1 MYLDVMLEFF
11 NKLLDYVENSHIKYI
26 CIGDS
31 NHDGDWG
38 WLNNVVLAS
47 KLEQLNIESY
57 ISDLPIDK
65 FDIGNNSILFM
76 HGDIFFIFLI

>member
-1 MYLDVMLEFF
+1 M
-11 NKLLDYVENSHIKYI
+11 NIK
-26 CIGDS
+26 
-31 NHDGDWG
+31 DGDWG

-47 KLEQLNIESY
+47 RLEQLNIESY